1 MQDEPQP
8 QAEQPKI
15 SVEDMDN
22 ALDNLGPEES
32 TSEQTRT
39 VYNRLGEAGLEYF
52 QVSVENFQLKQTV
65 TELEQKL
72 RTKDILD
79 GLIEPYAGRAFNF
92 MCVYSGFVGSVLLLD
107 SFNICG
113 FEMDPTVQAY
123 LVGSTAATVIGLVGM
138 VLTGVFVGARK

>member
-22 ALDNLGPEES
+22 ALDHLVPEES

-39 VYNRLGEAGLEYF
+39 VFDRLSDVGL
-52 QVSVENFQLKQTV
+52 ENFQLKQTV
-65 TELEQKL
+65 AELEQKL

-107 SFNICG
+107 PFNISG

-123 LVGSTAATVIGLVGM
+123 LVGSTAVTVIGLVGM

>member
-1 MQDEPQP
+1 LQDEPQP

-22 ALDNLGPEES
+22 ALDHLVPEES

-39 VYNRLGEAGLEYF
+39 VFDRLSDVGL
-52 QVSVENFQLKQTV
+52 ENFQIKQTV
-65 TELEQKL
+65 AELEQKL

-92 MCVYSGFVGSVLLLD
+92 MCVYSGFVGSVQLLD
-107 SFNICG
+107 SFNISG

-123 LVGSTAATVIGLVGM
+123 LVGSTAVTVIGLVGM
-138 VLTGVFVGARK
+138 VLIGVFVGARK

>member
-22 ALDNLGPEES
+22 ALDHLVPEES

-39 VYNRLGEAGLEYF
+39 VFDRLSDVGL
-52 QVSVENFQLKQTV
+52 ENFQLKQTV
-65 TELEQKL
+65 AELEQKL

-107 SFNICG
+107 SFNISG

-123 LVGSTAATVIGLVGM
+123 LVGSTAVTVIGLVGM

>member
-15 SVEDMDN
+15 VVEDMDN
-22 ALDNLGPEES
+22 ALDHLVPEES

-39 VYNRLGEAGLEYF
+39 VFDRLSDVGL
-52 QVSVENFQLKQTV
+52 ENFQLKQTV
-65 TELEQKL
+65 AELEQKL

-107 SFNICG
+107 SFNISG

-123 LVGSTAATVIGLVGM
+123 LVGSTAVTVIGLVGM

>member
-22 ALDNLGPEES
+22 ALDHLVPEES

-39 VYNRLGEAGLEYF
+39 VFDRLSDVVLD
-52 QVSVENFQLKQTV
+52 NFQLKQTV
-65 TELEQKL
+65 AELEQKL

-107 SFNICG
+107 SFNISG

-123 LVGSTAATVIGLVGM
+123 LVGSTAVTVIGLVGM

>member
-22 ALDNLGPEES
+22 ALDHLVPEES

-39 VYNRLGEAGLEYF
+39 VFDRLSDVGL
-52 QVSVENFQLKQTV
+52 ENFQLKQTV
-65 TELEQKL
+65 AELEQKL
-72 RTKDILD
+72 RTNDILD

-107 SFNICG
+107 SFNISG

-123 LVGSTAATVIGLVGM
+123 LVGSTAVTVIGLVGM

>member
-22 ALDNLGPEES
+22 ALDHLVPEES

-39 VYNRLGEAGLEYF
+39 VFDRLSDVGLED
-52 QVSVENFQLKQTV
+52 FQLKQTV
-65 TELEQKL
+65 AELEQKL

-107 SFNICG
+107 SFNISG

-123 LVGSTAATVIGLVGM
+123 LVGSTAVTVIGLVGM

>member
-22 ALDNLGPEES
+22 ALDHLVPEES

-39 VYNRLGEAGLEYF
+39 VFDRLSDVGL
-52 QVSVENFQLKQTV
+52 ENFQLKQTFA
-65 TELEQKL
+65 ELEQKL

-107 SFNICG
+107 SFNISG

-123 LVGSTAATVIGLVGM
+123 LVGSTAVTVIGLVGM

>member
-22 ALDNLGPEES
+22 ALDHLVPEES

-39 VYNRLGEAGLEYF
+39 VFDRLSDVAL
-52 QVSVENFQLKQTV
+52 ENFQLKQTV
-65 TELEQKL
+65 AELEQKL
-72 RTKDILD
+72 RTNDILD

-92 MCVYSGFVGSVLLLD
+92 MCVFSGFVGSVLLLD
-107 SFNICG
+107 SFNISG

-123 LVGSTAATVIGLVGM
+123 LVGSTAVTVIGLVGM

>member
-22 ALDNLGPEES
+22 ALDHLVPEES
-32 TSEQTRT
+32 KSEQTRT
-39 VYNRLGEAGLEYF
+39 VFDRLSDVGLE
-52 QVSVENFQLKQTV
+52 NFKLKQTV
-65 TELEQKL
+65 AELEQKL

-107 SFNICG
+107 SFNISG

-123 LVGSTAATVIGLVGM
+123 LVGSTAVTVIGLVGM

>member
-1 MQDEPQP
+1 MLWTIWFQR
-8 QAEQPKI
+8 
-15 SVEDMDN
+15 S
-22 ALDNLGPEES
+22 L
-32 TSEQTRT
+32 
-39 VYNRLGEAGLEYF
+39 
-52 QVSVENFQLKQTV
+52 QVSKP
-65 TELEQKL
+65 ELEQKL

-107 SFNICG
+107 SFNISG

-123 LVGSTAATVIGLVGM
+123 LVGSTAVTVIGLVGM

>member
-1 MQDEPQP
+1 LQDEPQP

-22 ALDNLGPEES
+22 ALDHLVPEES

-39 VYNRLGEAGLEYF
+39 VFDRLSDVGL
-52 QVSVENFQLKQTV
+52 ENFQLKQTV
-65 TELEQKL
+65 AELEQKL

-107 SFNICG
+107 SFNISG

-123 LVGSTAATVIGLVGM
+123 LVGSTAVTVIGLVGM

>member
-22 ALDNLGPEES
+22 ALDHLVPEES

-39 VYNRLGEAGLEYF
+39 VFDRLSDVAL
-52 QVSVENFQLKQTV
+52 ENFQLKQTV
-65 TELEQKL
+65 AELEQKL

-107 SFNICG
+107 SFNISG

-123 LVGSTAATVIGLVGM
+123 LVGSTAVTVIGLVGM

>member
-1 MQDEPQP
+1 LQDEPQP

-22 ALDNLGPEES
+22 ALDHLVPEES

-39 VYNRLGEAGLEYF
+39 VFDRLSDVGL
-52 QVSVENFQLKQTV
+52 ENFQLKQTV
-65 TELEQKL
+65 AELEQKL
-72 RTKDILD
+72 RTNDILD

-107 SFNICG
+107 SFNISG

-123 LVGSTAATVIGLVGM
+123 LVGSTAVTVIGLVGM

>member
-1 MQDEPQP
+1 MQDEQQP

-22 ALDNLGPEES
+22 ALDHLVPEES

-39 VYNRLGEAGLEYF
+39 VFDRLSDVGL
-52 QVSVENFQLKQTV
+52 ENFQLKQTV
-65 TELEQKL
+65 AELEQKL
-72 RTKDILD
+72 RTKGILD

-107 SFNICG
+107 SFNISG

-123 LVGSTAATVIGLVGM
+123 LVGSTAVTVIGLVGM

>member
-1 MQDEPQP
+1 MQAEPQP

-22 ALDNLGPEES
+22 ALDHLVPEES

-39 VYNRLGEAGLEYF
+39 VFDRLSDVGLD
-52 QVSVENFQLKQTV
+52 NFHLKQTV
-65 TELEQKL
+65 AELEQKL

-107 SFNICG
+107 SFNISG

-123 LVGSTAATVIGLVGM
+123 LVGSTAVTVIGLVGM

>member
-22 ALDNLGPEES
+22 ALDHLVPEES

-39 VYNRLGEAGLEYF
+39 VFDRLSDVGL
-52 QVSVENFQLKQTV
+52 ENFQLKQTV
-65 TELEQKL
+65 AELEQKL

-107 SFNICG
+107 SFNISG

-123 LVGSTAATVIGLVGM
+123 LVGSTAVTVIGLVGM
-138 VLTGVFVGARK
+138 VLTGVIVGARK

>member
-22 ALDNLGPEES
+22 ALDHLVPEES

-39 VYNRLGEAGLEYF
+39 VFDRLSDVGLD
-52 QVSVENFQLKQTV
+52 NFQLKQTV
-65 TELEQKL
+65 AELEQKL

-107 SFNICG
+107 SFNISG

-123 LVGSTAATVIGLVGM
+123 LVGSTAVTVIGLVGM

>member
-22 ALDNLGPEES
+22 ALDHLVPEES

-39 VYNRLGEAGLEYF
+39 VFDRLSDVAL
-52 QVSVENFQLKQTV
+52 ENFQLKQTV
-65 TELEQKL
+65 AELEQKL
-72 RTKDILD
+72 RTNDILD
-79 GLIEPYAGRAFNF
+79 GLIEPYAGRAFNL
-92 MCVYSGFVGSVLLLD
+92 MCVFSGFVGSVLLLD
-107 SFNICG
+107 SFNISG

-123 LVGSTAATVIGLVGM
+123 LVGSTAVTVIGLVGM

>member
-22 ALDNLGPEES
+22 ALDHLVPEES

-39 VYNRLGEAGLEYF
+39 VFDRLSDVDL
-52 QVSVENFQLKQTV
+52 ENFQLKQTV
-65 TELEQKL
+65 AELEQKL

-107 SFNICG
+107 SFNISG

-123 LVGSTAATVIGLVGM
+123 LVGSTAVTVIGLVGM

>member
-22 ALDNLGPEES
+22 ALDHLVPEES

-39 VYNRLGEAGLEYF
+39 VFDRLSDVGL
-52 QVSVENFQLKQTV
+52 ENFQLKQIV
-65 TELEQKL
+65 AELEQKL

-92 MCVYSGFVGSVLLLD
+92 MCVYSGLVGSVLLLD
-107 SFNICG
+107 SFNISG

-123 LVGSTAATVIGLVGM
+123 LVGSTAVTVIGLVGM

>member
-22 ALDNLGPEES
+22 ALDHLVPEES

-39 VYNRLGEAGLEYF
+39 VFDRLSDVGLE
-52 QVSVENFQLKQTV
+52 NFKLKQTV
-65 TELEQKL
+65 AELEQKL

-92 MCVYSGFVGSVLLLD
+92 MRVYSGFVGSVLLLD
-107 SFNICG
+107 SFNISG

-123 LVGSTAATVIGLVGM
+123 LVGSTAVTVIGLVGM

>member
-1 MQDEPQP
+1 LQDEPQP

-22 ALDNLGPEES
+22 ALDHLVPEES

-39 VYNRLGEAGLEYF
+39 VFDRLSDVAL
-52 QVSVENFQLKQTV
+52 ENFQIKQTV
-65 TELEQKL
+65 AELEQKL

-107 SFNICG
+107 SFNISG

-123 LVGSTAATVIGLVGM
+123 LVGSTAVTVIGLVGM

>member
-1 MQDEPQP
+1 LQDEPQP

-22 ALDNLGPEES
+22 ALDHLVPEES
-32 TSEQTRT
+32 TSEQART
-39 VYNRLGEAGLEYF
+39 VFDRLSDVGLE
-52 QVSVENFQLKQTV
+52 NFHLKQTV
-65 TELEQKL
+65 AELEQKL

-107 SFNICG
+107 SFNISG
-113 FEMDPTVQAY
+113 FEMNPTVQAY
-123 LVGSTAATVIGLVGM
+123 LVGSTAVTVIGLVGM

>member
-22 ALDNLGPEES
+22 ALDHLVPEES

-39 VYNRLGEAGLEYF
+39 VFDRLSDVGL
-52 QVSVENFQLKQTV
+52 ENFQLKQTV
-65 TELEQKL
+65 AELEQKL

-107 SFNICG
+107 SFNISG

-123 LVGSTAATVIGLVGM
+123 LVGSTAVTVIGLVGM
-138 VLTGVFVGARK
+138 VLKGVFVGARK

>member
-22 ALDNLGPEES
+22 ALDHLVPEES

-39 VYNRLGEAGLEYF
+39 VFDRLSDVGL
-52 QVSVENFQLKQTV
+52 ENFQLKQTV
-65 TELEQKL
+65 AELGQKL

-107 SFNICG
+107 SFNISG

-123 LVGSTAATVIGLVGM
+123 LVGSTAVTVIGLVGM

>member
-1 MQDEPQP
+1 LQDEPQP

-22 ALDNLGPEES
+22 ALDHLVPEES

-39 VYNRLGEAGLEYF
+39 VFDRLSDVGL
-52 QVSVENFQLKQTV
+52 ENFQLKQTV
-65 TELEQKL
+65 AELKQKL

-107 SFNICG
+107 SFNISG

-123 LVGSTAATVIGLVGM
+123 LVGSTAVTVIGLVGM

>member
-1 MQDEPQP
+1 LQDEPQP

-22 ALDNLGPEES
+22 ALDHLVPEES

-39 VYNRLGEAGLEYF
+39 VFDRLSDVGL
-52 QVSVENFQLKQTV
+52 ENFQLKQTV
-65 TELEQKL
+65 AELEQKL

-107 SFNICG
+107 SFNISG

-123 LVGSTAATVIGLVGM
+123 LVGSTAVTVIGLVGM
-138 VLTGVFVGARK
+138 VLKGVFVGARK

>member
-1 MQDEPQP
+1 
-8 QAEQPKI
+8 
-15 SVEDMDN
+15 MDN
-22 ALDNLGPEES
+22 ALDHLVPEES

-39 VYNRLGEAGLEYF
+39 VFDRLSDFGLE
-52 QVSVENFQLKQTV
+52 NFHLKQTV
-65 TELEQKL
+65 AELEQKL
-72 RTKDILD
+72 RAKDILD

-107 SFNICG
+107 SFNISG

-123 LVGSTAATVIGLVGM
+123 LVGSTAVTVIGLVGM

>member
-22 ALDNLGPEES
+22 ALDHLVPEES

-39 VYNRLGEAGLEYF
+39 VFDRLSDIGL
-52 QVSVENFQLKQTV
+52 ENFQLKQTV
-65 TELEQKL
+65 AELEQKL

-107 SFNICG
+107 SFNISG

-123 LVGSTAATVIGLVGM
+123 LVGSTAVTVIGLVGM

>member
-22 ALDNLGPEES
+22 ALDHLVPEES

-39 VYNRLGEAGLEYF
+39 VFDRLSDVGL
-52 QVSVENFQLKQTV
+52 ENFQLKQTAA
-65 TELEQKL
+65 ELEQKL

-107 SFNICG
+107 SFNISG

-123 LVGSTAATVIGLVGM
+123 LVGSTAVTVIGLVGM

>member
-22 ALDNLGPEES
+22 ALDHLVPEES

-39 VYNRLGEAGLEYF
+39 VFDRLSDVGL
-52 QVSVENFQLKQTV
+52 ENFQLKQTV
-65 TELEQKL
+65 AELEQKL

-107 SFNICG
+107 SFNISG

-123 LVGSTAATVIGLVGM
+123 LVGSTAVTVIGLVGM
-138 VLTGVFVGARK
+138 VLTGMFVGARK